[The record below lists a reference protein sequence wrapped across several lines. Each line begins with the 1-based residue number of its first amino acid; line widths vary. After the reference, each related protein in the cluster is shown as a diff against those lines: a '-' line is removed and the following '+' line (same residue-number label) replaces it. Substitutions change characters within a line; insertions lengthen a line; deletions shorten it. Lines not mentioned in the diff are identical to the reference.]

1 MDRDQ
6 QAVLLYD
13 ADCPFCRWSMKKI
26 LAWDRGRRI
35 RPVRLQDPEAQ
46 QLVGGMDERKKMS
59 SWHLVTPDGEVH
71 SGGGAA
77 SSLFRM
83 LPGGRPL
90 SALAS
95 TFPRTTE
102 RAYRWVSRHR
112 EFLAKAGARTG
123 PL

>member
-1 MDRDQ
+1 MGRDQ
-6 QAVLLYD
+6 HAVLLYD

-26 LAWDRGRRI
+26 LAWDRGGRI
-35 RPVRLQDPEAQ
+35 RPVRLQDPEAE
-46 QLVGGMDERKKMS
+46 QLLRGMDERKKMS

-77 SSLFRM
+77 PSLFRM
-83 LPGGRPL
+83 LPAGRPL
-90 SALAS
+90 AALAS